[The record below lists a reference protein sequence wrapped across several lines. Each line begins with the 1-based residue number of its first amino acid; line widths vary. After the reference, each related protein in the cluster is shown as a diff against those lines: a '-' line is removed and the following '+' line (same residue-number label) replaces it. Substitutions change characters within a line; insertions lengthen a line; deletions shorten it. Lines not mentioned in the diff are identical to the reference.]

1 MVNRAE
7 SDGRTTRWT
16 DHKVERREQ
25 VLEAAVAE
33 IAEQGSGVGVQQI
46 AARADIPR
54 SAVYRIFTDR
64 SDLDEQI
71 RARIID
77 RLMSDLAPALTPQG
91 TVEQAIARAVDTY
104 LGWIVDAPRLHQF
117 LRTGSATR
125 RTVGSRVVTGTRT
138 AIAVQL
144 SDLLEALLRNLGKD
158 ATAAE
163 SITFGLIGLV
173 DASVNRWLGS
183 STPTT
188 TSDQLAAFLT
198 TSIWQVLD
206 GNLRRLDVTIDPA
219 TPLNLLPIS

>member
-1 MVNRAE
+1 MVNQAE

-91 TVEQAIARAVDTY
+91 TVEQVIARAVDTY

-163 SITFGLIGLV
+163 SIAFGLIGLV

>member
-1 MVNRAE
+1 MVNQAE

-158 ATAAE
+158 ATATE
-163 SITFGLIGLV
+163 SIAFGLIGLV

>member
-1 MVNRAE
+1 MVNQAE

-91 TVEQAIARAVDTY
+91 TVEQAIARAVDAY

-158 ATAAE
+158 ATATE
-163 SITFGLIGLV
+163 SIAFGLIGLV

>member
-1 MVNRAE
+1 MVNQAE

-54 SAVYRIFTDR
+54 SAVYRIFADR

-91 TVEQAIARAVDTY
+91 TVEQAIARAVDAY

-125 RTVGSRVVTGTRT
+125 RTVGSRVVTETRT

-163 SITFGLIGLV
+163 SIGFGLIGLV

>member
-54 SAVYRIFTDR
+54 SAVYRIFADR

-91 TVEQAIARAVDTY
+91 TVEQAIARAVDAY

-163 SITFGLIGLV
+163 SIAFGLIGLV